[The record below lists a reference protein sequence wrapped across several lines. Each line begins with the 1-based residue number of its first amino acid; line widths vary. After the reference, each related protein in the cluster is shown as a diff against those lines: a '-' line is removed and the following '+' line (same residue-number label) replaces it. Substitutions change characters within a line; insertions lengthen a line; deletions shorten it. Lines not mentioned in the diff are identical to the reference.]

1 MILDSKPVYQVDGVS
16 LDPYQSTLTYRGTG
30 NERTTTYYDLY
41 STQSMVPMTLTVL
54 AEGVAPVPGYLCR
67 RRACGGGFLSA
78 H

>member
-41 STQSMVPMTLTVL
+41 SIQSMVPMTLTVL
-54 AEGVAPVPGYLCR
+54 AEGPAPVRP
-67 RRACGGGFLSA
+67 RAPTSLPKAPSWLY
-78 H
+78 